1 MEVRDDEVRIGDVE
15 VNGGDAR
22 MTPVSPP
29 KRNVTRKPMAN
40 VIDVLIGLSIY
51 LGSVAAIGLV
61 ALFAGLLLLYVKVV
75 EEMELAARFGD
86 AYLELKRTTP
96 FLIP

>member
-1 MEVRDDEVRIGDVE
+1 
-15 VNGGDAR
+15 
-22 MTPVSPP
+22 
-29 KRNVTRKPMAN
+29 MAN

-75 EEMELAARFGD
+75 EEKELAARFGD
-86 AYLELKRTTP
+86 AYLEYKRTTP
-96 FLIP
+96 FLIPRVPSRSAKR

>member
-1 MEVRDDEVRIGDVE
+1 
-15 VNGGDAR
+15 
-22 MTPVSPP
+22 
-29 KRNVTRKPMAN
+29 MAN

-75 EEMELAARFGD
+75 EEKELAARFGD
-86 AYLELKRTTP
+86 AYLEYKRTTP
-96 FLIP
+96 FLIPRVPSRSPKRG

>member
-1 MEVRDDEVRIGDVE
+1 MWQ
-15 VNGGDAR
+15 A
-22 MTPVSPP
+22 T
-29 KRNVTRKPMAN
+29 AY
-40 VIDVLIGLSIY
+40 LGLSIY

-75 EEMELAARFGD
+75 EEKELEARFGD
-86 AYLELKRTTP
+86 AYLQYKRNTP

>member
-1 MEVRDDEVRIGDVE
+1 
-15 VNGGDAR
+15 